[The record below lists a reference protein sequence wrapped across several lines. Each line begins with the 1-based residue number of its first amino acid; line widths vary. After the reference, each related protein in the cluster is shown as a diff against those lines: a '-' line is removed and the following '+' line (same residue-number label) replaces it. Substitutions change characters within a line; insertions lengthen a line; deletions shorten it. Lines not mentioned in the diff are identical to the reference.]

1 MTRTDLAKK
10 LREIARHLDNPD
22 HHHPT
27 DLAARAGLDM
37 LEAAVVVFLDGDQ
50 ALARCQ
56 DWGGRGYSSGSSVEG
71 HGKGGHS
78 DPTFGAAALPDRY
91 TRNDGDPSN
100 PDNVPMGKRPPD
112 AFAQRGDEL
121 RAQLAEASGL
131 TRTAAREV
139 RTLMATTPPLTES
152 DRARCAQVEP
162 GGCDEY
168 AVDGRNCSPCR
179 MWLSRHPEAQHV
191 PKTVIEAR
199 RHAKR
204 LAS

>member
-10 LREIARHLDNPD
+10 LREIARHLDDPD
-22 HHHPT
+22 HLHPT

-50 ALARCQ
+50 ALARCH

-71 HGKGGHS
+71 HGKGGHP
-78 DPTFGAAALPDRY
+78 DPTFKAAMVEDTF
-91 TRNDGDPSN
+91 TR
-100 PDNVPMGKRPPD
+100 
-112 AFAQRGDEL
+112 RGDEL
-121 RAQLAEASGL
+121 RASLAEASGL
-131 TRTAAREV
+131 ARSTAREV

-152 DRARCAQVEP
+152 DRARCAEAAT

-168 AVDGRNCSPCR
+168 AVDGRRCSPCR
-179 MWLSRHPEAQHV
+179 MWLSRHPDHQHV
-191 PKTVIEAR
+191 PKAVIEAR